1 MLIFNKK
8 IINYKLNNIKME
20 NLKAA
25 IVTGSNGL
33 IGSQT
38 VKFLIDKGYY
48 VIGIDN
54 DMRSYFFGDDASTK
68 ESEEKMLFEYG
79 RENFNP
85 LSVDIRDYNTLEV
98 IFEGLKTD
106 QEEGIID
113 LDMIVHTAAQP
124 SHDWA
129 AKEPL
134 TDFSVNAIGTMN
146 LLELTRL
153 NFPKASFIFTSTNKV
168 YGDRPNFSFEQG
180 VPDIDTTL
188 MVNELETRYEG
199 FNALTGEPTSINETM
214 SIDQCKHSIFGASK
228 VAADVMV
235 QEYGRYF
242 GMNTVI
248 FRGGCLTGPNHAGA
262 ELHGFL
268 SYLMKCIV
276 NEKPYTIFGYQ
287 GKQVRDNIHSWDLV
301 NMFWHYHQN
310 PRPGAVY
317 NAGGGR
323 ENSTSILEAIDT
335 ANNIL
340 IEKGIKTEPWNNYTI
355 SDQARSGDHIFYI
368 SDLTKFKTDYPE
380 WPGITISLN
389 EIIKQIIESE
399 ISKKSL
405 VY

>member
-1 MLIFNKK
+1 MSTQKT
-8 IINYKLNNIKME
+8 
-20 NLKAA
+20 A

-48 VIGIDN
+48 VVGIDN
-54 DMRSYFFGDDASTK
+54 DMRSYFFGDEASTK
-68 ESEEKMLFEYG
+68 ESEEKMLSDYG
-79 RENFNP
+79 RDNFNP
-85 LSVDIRDYNTLEV
+85 LQVDIRDYQTLEV
-98 IFEGLKTD
+98 IFNGLKTD

-153 NFPKASFIFTSTNKV
+153 NVPKASFVFTSTNKV

-180 VPDIDTTL
+180 VPDIDTNL
-188 MVNELETRYEG
+188 HVSELETRYEG
-199 FNALTGEPTSINETM
+199 KDVLTDELTSINETM

-235 QEYGRYF
+235 QEYGKYF
-242 GMNTVI
+242 GMNTVV

-276 NEKPYTIFGYQ
+276 NDKPYTIFGYK

-310 PRPGAVY
+310 PIPGAVY

-335 ANNIL
+335 ANQIIRDEINPSH
-340 IEKGIKTEPWNNYTI
+340 EDWKNYTV
-355 SDQARSGDHIFYI
+355 SDQARSGDHIWYI
-368 SDLTKFKTDYPE
+368 SDLTKFKNDYPE
-380 WPGITISLN
+380 WPGITISL
-389 EIIKQIIESE
+389 EETIRQIIQFEL
-399 ISKKSL
+399 SK
-405 VY
+405 VEA

>member
-1 MLIFNKK
+1 MNKQK
-8 IINYKLNNIKME
+8 T
-20 NLKAA
+20 A
-25 IVTGSNGL
+25 IVTGSSGL

-38 VKFLIDKGYY
+38 VKFLIEKGYY
-48 VIGIDN
+48 VVGIDN
-54 DMRSYFFGDDASTK
+54 DMRSYFFGPEASTK
-68 ESEEKMLFEYG
+68 ESEEKMILDYG

-85 LSVDIRDYNTLEV
+85 LQVDIRDYETLDV
-98 IFEGLKTD
+98 VFKGLV
-106 QEEGIID
+106 QEHEQGLID
-113 LDMIVHTAAQP
+113 FDMIVHTAAQP

-153 NFPKASFIFTSTNKV
+153 YFPKATFVFTSTNKV
-168 YGDRPNFSFEQG
+168 YGDTPNRLNLIEQ
-180 VPDIDTTL
+180 
-188 MVNELETRYEG
+188 ETRYEAYAEVNG
-199 FNALTGEPTSINETM
+199 GELWEIEVSERM
-214 SIDQCKHSIFGASK
+214 SIDHTKHSIFGASK

-242 GMNTVI
+242 GMNTVV

-276 NEKPYTIFGYQ
+276 NDKPYTIFGYK

-323 ENSTSILEAIDT
+323 ENSTSILEAINK
-335 ANNIL
+335 ANDIL
-340 IEKGIKTEPWNNYTI
+340 IKKGVRTSPWDNYTI
-355 SDQARSGDHIFYI
+355 SDQARIGDHQWYI
-368 SDLTKFKTDYPE
+368 SDLSKFQEDYPQ
-380 WPGITISLN
+380 WPGITISLD
-389 EIIKQIIESE
+389 ETILQILDEE
-399 ISKKSL
+399 ISKL
-405 VY
+405 TLA

>member
-1 MLIFNKK
+1 MK
-8 IINYKLNNIKME
+8 
-20 NLKAA
+20 KAA

-38 VKFLIDKGYY
+38 VSFLIEKGYY
-48 VIGIDN
+48 VVGIDN
-54 DMRSYFFGDDASTK
+54 DMRSYFFGKDASTK
-68 ESEEKMLFEYG
+68 NSEEQMVKDFG

-85 LSVDIRDYNTLEV
+85 VNIDIRDYSGLEKVFKFLTEKNNTLLEN
-98 IFEGLKTD
+98 
-106 QEEGIID
+106 EEYDFD
-113 LDMIVHTAAQP
+113 LIVHTAAQP

-153 NFPKASFIFTSTNKV
+153 HAPKASFIFTSTNKV
-168 YGDRPNFSFEQG
+168 YGDTPNQLNIIELEKRYEAVSNLKQIPIE
-180 VPDIDTTL
+180 
-188 MVNELETRYEG
+188 VNE
-199 FNALTGEPTSINETM
+199 AM
-214 SIDQCKHSIFGASK
+214 SIDHSKHSIFGASK

-242 GMNTVI
+242 GMNTVC

-268 SYLMKCIV
+268 SYLMKCV
-276 NEKPYTIFGYQ
+276 VTGKHYTIYGYK

-310 PRPGAVY
+310 PTPGAVY

-323 ENSTSILEAIDT
+323 DNSTSILEAIDM
-335 ANNIL
+335 ANSL
-340 IEKGIKTEPWNNYTI
+340 MKEKVDGWEDWNNYTI
-355 SDQARSGDHIFYI
+355 SDDARIGDHQWYV
-368 SDLTKFKTDYPE
+368 SDLNLFKIDYPE
-380 WPGITISLN
+380 WPGITISL
-389 EIIKQIIESE
+389 EETVSQILDKYLETE
-399 ISKKSL
+399 KVLMKA
-405 VY
+405 

>member
-1 MLIFNKK
+1 MKK
-8 IINYKLNNIKME
+8 S
-20 NLKAA
+20 A

-38 VKFLIDKGYY
+38 VSFLVDKGYY
-48 VIGIDN
+48 VVGIDN
-54 DMRSYFFGDDASTK
+54 DMRAYFFGEEASTK
-68 ESEEKMLFEYG
+68 ANELSMSNQYG
-79 RENFNP
+79 ENFNP
-85 LSVDIRDYNTLEV
+85 LIADIRDYETLEL
-98 IFEGLKTD
+98 IFKGLS
-106 QEEGIID
+106 EEMSNGHID

-153 NFPKASFIFTSTNKV
+153 HFPKATFIFTSTNKV
-168 YGDRPNFSFEQG
+168 YGDTPNQLNL
-180 VPDIDTTL
+180 V
-188 MVNELETRYEG
+188 ELETRYEAVS
-199 FNALTGEPTSINETM
+199 NLKQIPIEVDELM
-214 SIDQCKHSIFGASK
+214 SIDHCKHSIFGASK
-228 VAADVMV
+228 VAADIMV

-242 GMNTVI
+242 GMNTVV

-268 SYLMKCIV
+268 SYLMKCIITG
-276 NEKPYTIFGYQ
+276 KHYTIFGYK

-335 ANNIL
+335 ANSLMASKINGW
-340 IEKGIKTEPWNNYTI
+340 EDWKNYTI
-355 SDQARSGDHIFYI
+355 SDDARIGDHQWYI
-368 SDLTKFKTDYPE
+368 SDLTAFKRDYPE
-380 WPGITISLN
+380 WPGITISLEETIN
-389 EIIKQIIESE
+389 QILDKYLETEKCVIE
-399 ISKKSL
+399 KS
-405 VY
+405 YGK

>member
-1 MLIFNKK
+1 MK
-8 IINYKLNNIKME
+8 
-20 NLKAA
+20 KAA
-25 IVTGSNGL
+25 IVTGSSGL

-48 VIGIDN
+48 VVGIDN
-54 DMRSYFFGDDASTK
+54 DMRAYFFGEEASTR
-68 ESEEKMLFEYG
+68 ESESKMIQDFG

-85 LSVDIRDYNTLEV
+85 LQVDIRDYETLNV
-98 IFEGLKTD
+98 VFTGLKD
-106 QEEGIID
+106 DHEEGVID

-153 NFPKASFIFTSTNKV
+153 FFPKATFVFTSTNKV
-168 YGDRPNFSFEQG
+168 YGDTPNRLNLVEQ
-180 VPDIDTTL
+180 
-188 MVNELETRYEG
+188 ETRYEYFDKESG
-199 FNALTGEPTSINETM
+199 RFGEVDENM
-214 SIDQCKHSIFGASK
+214 SIDHTKHSIFGASK

-235 QEYGRYF
+235 QEYGKYF
-242 GMNTVI
+242 GMNTVV

-276 NEKPYTIFGYQ
+276 NDKPYTIFGYK

-323 ENSTSILEAIDT
+323 ENSTSILEAIDK
-335 ANNIL
+335 ANQIL
-340 IEKGIKTEPWNNYTI
+340 IQKGIKSEPWKRFLA
-355 SDQARSGDHIFYI
+355 SDQSRIGDHQWYI
-368 SDLTKFKTDYPE
+368 SDLTKFKSDYPE
-380 WPGITISLN
+380 WPGITISLDETILQILDE
-389 EIIKQIIESE
+389 EIAKLPINA
-399 ISKKSL
+399 
-405 VY
+405 

>member
-1 MLIFNKK
+1 MTQKT
-8 IINYKLNNIKME
+8 
-20 NLKAA
+20 A
-25 IVTGSNGL
+25 IVTGSSGL

-38 VKFLIDKGYY
+38 VKFLIEKGYY
-48 VIGIDN
+48 VVGIDN
-54 DMRSYFFGDDASTK
+54 DMRSYFFGSDASTR
-68 ESEEKMLFEYG
+68 ESEEKMLSEYG
-79 RENFNP
+79 REHFNP
-85 LSVDIRDYNTLEV
+85 LQVDIRDYETLEV
-98 IFEGLKTD
+98 IFNGLVDD
-106 QEEGIID
+106 QREGIID

-168 YGDRPNFSFEQG
+168 YGDRPNFSYEQG
-180 VPDIDTTL
+180 VPDIDSTL
-188 MVNELETRYEG
+188 MVKELETRYEG
-199 FNALTGEPTSINETM
+199 INALTGEPTSIDETM
-214 SIDQCKHSIFGASK
+214 SIDNTKHSIFGASK

-235 QEYGRYF
+235 QEYGKYF
-242 GMNTVI
+242 GMNTVV

-276 NEKPYTIFGYQ
+276 NDKPYTIFGYK

-323 ENSTSILEAIDT
+323 ENSTSILEAINT
-335 ANNIL
+335 ANKIL
-340 IEKGIKTEPWNNYTI
+340 IEKEIRTEAWDKYTVSEQNRI
-355 SDQARSGDHIFYI
+355 GDHIWYI

-380 WPGITISLN
+380 WPGITISLEETIN
-389 EIIKQIIESE
+389 QILESYLHSVVE
-399 ISKKSL
+399 A
-405 VY
+405 

>member
-1 MLIFNKK
+1 MKR
-8 IINYKLNNIKME
+8 
-20 NLKAA
+20 KAA
-25 IVTGSNGL
+25 IVTGSSGL

-48 VIGIDN
+48 VVGIDN
-54 DMRSYFFGDDASTK
+54 DMRSYFFGKEASTK
-68 ESEEKMLFEYG
+68 DSEEKMVLDYG

-85 LSVDIRDYNTLEV
+85 LQVDIRDYETLEV
-98 IFEGLKTD
+98 IYKGLKD
-106 QEEGIID
+106 DHEEGVID
-113 LDMIVHTAAQP
+113 LDMIIHAAAQP

-146 LLELTRL
+146 MLELTRL
-153 NFPKASFIFTSTNKV
+153 NFPNSSFIFTSTNKV
-168 YGDRPNFSFEQG
+168 YGDTPNRLNL
-180 VPDIDTTL
+180 V
-188 MVNELETRYEG
+188 ELDSRYEYEG
-199 FNALTGEPTSINETM
+199 PDYIYGSVDENM
-214 SIDQCKHSIFGASK
+214 SIDHTKHSIFGASK

-242 GMNTVI
+242 GMNTVV

-276 NEKPYTIFGYQ
+276 NERPYTIFGYK

-310 PRPGAVY
+310 PKPGAVY

-323 ENSTSILEAIDT
+323 ENSTSILEAIDK
-335 ANNIL
+335 ANDIL
-340 IEKGIKTEPWNNYTI
+340 INKGIKSKPWNNYKI
-355 SDQARSGDHIFYI
+355 DPQNRIGDHQWYI
-368 SDLTKFKTDYPE
+368 SDLTKFQTDYPQ
-380 WPGITISLN
+380 WPGITISLD
-389 EIIKQIIESE
+389 ETILQILDEEVSQLPE
-399 ISKKSL
+399 TISQL
-405 VY
+405 